1 MNNCKSLNEARENIE
16 RIDRQI
22 VKLIGERR
30 DYVKEATKFKENTE
44 DVLDDAR
51 VELVIKKV
59 RRLAEASEVNPDMIE
74 SVYRMMI
81 TAFSK
86 MEIEDFK
93 KEHMSD
99 K

>member
-1 MNNCKSLNEARENIE
+1 MNKCKSLNEARENIE
-16 RIDRQI
+16 RIDKQI

-30 DYVKEATKFKENTE
+30 DYVKEATKFQENTE
-44 DVLDDAR
+44 DVLDQER

-59 RRLAEASEVNPDMIE
+59 RRLAEKTEVNTDMIE
-74 SVYRMMI
+74 SVYRMML

-86 MEIEDFK
+86 MEIDDFK
-93 KEHMSD
+93 NKHMS